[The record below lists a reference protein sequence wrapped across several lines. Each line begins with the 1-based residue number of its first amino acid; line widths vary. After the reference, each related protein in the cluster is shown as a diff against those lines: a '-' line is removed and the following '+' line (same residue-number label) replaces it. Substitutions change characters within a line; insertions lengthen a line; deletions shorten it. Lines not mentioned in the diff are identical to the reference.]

1 MSFRFMKKK
10 NLAIIL
16 ILLIGLGWFAYRA
29 VFHTPLEKVVE
40 TDSDTKAVASNT
52 ITPPSLKINTPTVG
66 KAPAEKKNYRVR
78 ETPDEQFEVFDK
90 LEAAWLLKAQEII
103 GADQYA
109 LYLEM
114 RDRNEKEK
122 MQAYKEYHNYLRQKY
137 GDKFSYNI
145 TDDQSA
151 REKQINQRY
160 LKDLLK
166 LIGPEK
172 FKKYTASKDQFNEE
186 MRRKNKESI
195 QIEF

>member
-1 MSFRFMKKK
+1 MKKK
-10 NLAIIL
+10 VIIIIF
-16 ILLIGLGWFAYRA
+16 ILLISVGWFVYRA
-29 VFHTPLEKVVE
+29 LRVPLEKVVE
-40 TDSDTKAVASNT
+40 TDSDIKVIATNT
-52 ITPPSLKINTPTVG
+52 FTIAPPSLKVH
-66 KAPAEKKNYRVR
+66 APIAGTAPEEKKNYRVR
-78 ETPDEQFEVFDK
+78 ETEDEQFEVFDK
-90 LEAAWLLKAQEII
+90 LESAWLLKAQEII
-103 GADQYA
+103 GADKYA
-109 LYLEM
+109 LYLDM
-114 RDRNEKEK
+114 RNRNEKEK
-122 MQAYKEYHNYLRQKY
+122 MQAYKEYHDYLRQKY

-172 FKKYTASKDQFNEE
+172 FKNYTATKDQFNEE

>member
-1 MSFRFMKKK
+1 
-10 NLAIIL
+10 
-16 ILLIGLGWFAYRA
+16 
-29 VFHTPLEKVVE
+29 
-40 TDSDTKAVASNT
+40 
-52 ITPPSLKINTPTVG
+52 
-66 KAPAEKKNYRVR
+66 
-78 ETPDEQFEVFDK
+78 
-90 LEAAWLLKAQEII
+90 
-103 GADQYA
+103 
-109 LYLEM
+109 M